1 PSRHGARLGARGSAR
16 ERDRPA
22 EAVAAGERAQ
32 DLCASGAEVA
42 VPGRVLGERRRR
54 ERGRLVWEPLLTGD
68 LPGAATWS
76 APGRDRLPPIEPAN
90 RRDRPDGVERD
101 LVVPCT
107 AARVEDRVREREE
120 ELDRRVEIVLERA
133 CRVALQHLLCEEVP
147 VPRRKLGMR
156 PV

>member
-1 PSRHGARLGARGSAR
+1 
-16 ERDRPA
+16 
-22 EAVAAGERAQ
+22 
-32 DLCASGAEVA
+32 
-42 VPGRVLGERRRR
+42 
-54 ERGRLVWEPLLTGD
+54 LVWEPLLTGD

-76 APGRDRLPPIEPAN
+76 APGRDRLPAIEPAN

-156 PV
+156 PVRPVLGDHLLLVGERGADCDELLRLPGERGRPGPRRSAL